1 MKYISTTEIANMFNL
16 NKGTVINRFKKL
28 DIDPVEV
35 NRRYYYST
43 EDVKH
48 FEKAKP
54 TYNLITPNER
64 FSIIEYFLSHRINS
78 SLDLTKVFFIP
89 QHRIDRII
97 SEYLNS
103 NNCVTISSKMNK
115 IL

>member
-1 MKYISTTEIANMFNL
+1 MKYISATEIANKLNL
-16 NKGTVINRFKKL
+16 HKGTVISRFKKL

-35 NRRYYYST
+35 NRRYYYSI
-43 EDVKH
+43 ENVKH

-54 TYNLITPNER
+54 SYNLITPNER
-64 FSIIEYFLSHRINS
+64 FLVIEYFLSHRDNS

-89 QHRIDRII
+89 QHRVDRII
-97 SEYLNS
+97 SEYLNN